1 MEYEVMHKPANH
13 RFEVEYEGYIAYL
26 EYRIK
31 GDTIDIT
38 HTFVPHP
45 IEGRGISAVLV
56 DAALQ
61 YSKEKYLRVIPTCSY
76 VAAYMKRKNLL

>member
-13 RFEVEYEGYIAYL
+13 RFEVEYEGYVAYL

-45 IEGRGISAVLV
+45 IEGQGIAAALV

-61 YSKEKYLRVIPTCSY
+61 YSKEKYLKVIPTCSY
-76 VAAYMKRKNLL
+76 VAAYMKRKNLM

>member
-1 MEYEVMHKPANH
+1 M
-13 RFEVEYEGYIAYL
+13 
-26 EYRIK
+26 
-31 GDTIDIT
+31 
-38 HTFVPHP
+38 PHP
-45 IEGRGISAVLV
+45 IEGRGIAAVLV